1 MNLYKSFCVVEKE
14 LFTKAYLPN
23 LFNQPPR
30 ALTKFLDLESWAPI
44 RGGHFHHFRQV
55 KYVYFATKQ

>member
-23 LFNQPPR
+23 LFNRSFSLSRNEKINWKP
-30 ALTKFLDLESWAPI
+30 SC
-44 RGGHFHHFRQV
+44 GGSQEDEMLW
-55 KYVYFATKQ
+55 KTNI